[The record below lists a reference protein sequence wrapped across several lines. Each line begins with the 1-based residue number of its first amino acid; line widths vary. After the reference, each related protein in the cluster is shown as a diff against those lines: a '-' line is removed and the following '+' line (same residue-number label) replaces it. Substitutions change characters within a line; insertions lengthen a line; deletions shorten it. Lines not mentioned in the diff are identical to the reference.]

1 MTHIGIDGCIWRA
14 RECMYWP
21 RMSTELR
28 EFISKC
34 EVCLAHRPEQTKEPL
49 EQHQFAVRPWNKI
62 GANLCELNGRTP
74 LAVSD
79 YYSNFIEVEKLNNT
93 TSSRVIK
100 ALKAITKNGIRLC
113 TLTAIYIPFSRILEV
128 DMSH

>member
-1 MTHIGIDGCIWRA
+1 MN
-14 RECMYWP
+14 
-21 RMSTELR
+21 TELR

-93 TSSRVIK
+93 TSGRVIK

-113 TLTAIYIPFSRILEV
+113 TLTAIYIPFSKILEV